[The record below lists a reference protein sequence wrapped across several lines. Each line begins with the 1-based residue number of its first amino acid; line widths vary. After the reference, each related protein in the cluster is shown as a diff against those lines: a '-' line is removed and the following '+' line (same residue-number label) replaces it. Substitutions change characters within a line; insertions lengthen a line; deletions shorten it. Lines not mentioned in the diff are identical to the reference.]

1 MGYLVKTCSFLRM
14 GLISAVA
21 CLALISCGGG
31 GGGGGETAATTDAP
45 VVVTTPALD
54 GTWRLY
60 TISEGF
66 EFNTGLVFAGKDLP
80 TAETVSQLTMA
91 NLMTIMVP
99 TLEVPSTG
107 YSVTVNGNTV
117 VVTGSG
123 TNFTVTINSFSVSDF
138 QSCGA
143 CGGGSTVQFKLN
155 ANVTEG
161 GTIDGEQFPTETI
174 NDTTTIKWVRVG

>member
-1 MGYLVKTCSFLRM
+1 MNCFPKVCSYWRI
-14 GLISAVA
+14 GLATAFA
-21 CLALISCGGG
+21 CLALIGCGGG
-31 GGGGGETAATTDAP
+31 GGGTAETP
-45 VVVTTPALD
+45 VTPVTPALD

-66 EFNTGLVFAGKDLP
+66 EFNTGLVFEGKDLP

-91 NLMTIMVP
+91 NLMTIVVP

-107 YSVTVNGNTV
+107 YTIVINGNTI
-117 VVTGSG
+117 VVTGPG
-123 TNFTVTINSFSVSDF
+123 TNFTVTINSFSVSNF

-143 CGGGSTVQFKLN
+143 CGGGSTVQFNLN

-161 GTIDGEQFPTETI
+161 GTIDGEQVPTKTI
-174 NDTTTIKWVRVG
+174 SDTTIIKWVRVG